1 MSAGPAR
8 ALAELLRAPLLL
20 SPIAD
25 VLSGWTLA
33 RWETAGSWTSDSH
46 RLPLAALAG
55 CSLLAAGMAQNALAD
70 REDDALHK
78 SDRPLPSGALSP
90 GTAVACYLGLTVA
103 ALGLSIVVPSLAPAV
118 LTIIVLTTAY
128 HYLFKRW
135 RLPGCLTLGV
145 LRGTCMGL
153 GVLAAGGASISGVS
167 LAGCVAYGLYMTGA
181 SLHAST
187 DDEPDAGPASPY
199 GLGLC
204 MVVALGLGLWL
215 CLRVETWMDIGGPLL
230 LSWAAVRIVI
240 ARRQLPPP
248 AVTGTA
254 LSGLHLLHAG
264 LVAGLGQPAVAG
276 IILVLFG
283 LGRRMLRYLP
293 PS

>member
-1 MSAGPAR
+1 MIAGRAR
-8 ALAELLRAPLLL
+8 AQAELLRAPLLL
-20 SPIAD
+20 SPVAD
-25 VLSGWTLA
+25 VLCGWTFA
-33 RWETAGSWTSDSH
+33 RWETAEPWSMDSVT
-46 RLPLAALAG
+46 LPLAALAG

-70 REDDALHK
+70 REDDALRK

-90 GTAVACYLGLTVA
+90 GTALAWFLGLTVA
-103 ALGLSIVVPSLAPAV
+103 ALGVTVVVPSLTPAV

-135 RLPGCLTLGV
+135 RLPGCLTLGI

-153 GVLAAGGASISGVS
+153 GVLAAGGASLSGGS

-187 DDEPDAGPASPY
+187 DDEPGPGPASPL

-204 MVVALGLGLWL
+204 MAVALGLGVWL
-215 CLRVETWMDIGGPLL
+215 CLRVETWMDLAGPLL
-230 LSWAAVRIVI
+230 LAWAAVRIVI
-240 ARRQLPPP
+240 ARRRLPPP

-283 LGRRMLRYLP
+283 LGRRMLRSLP